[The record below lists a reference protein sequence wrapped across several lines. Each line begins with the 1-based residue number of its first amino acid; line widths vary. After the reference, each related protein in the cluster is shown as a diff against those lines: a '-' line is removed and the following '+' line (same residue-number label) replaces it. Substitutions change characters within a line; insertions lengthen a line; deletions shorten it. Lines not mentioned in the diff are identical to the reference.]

1 METDG
6 EKGRTG
12 DDNGYK
18 ILRFLMDCLINIL
31 TNAGLFDKFVLNIT
45 LSLGQKSPSH

>member
-6 EKGRTG
+6 EKGHTG

-18 ILRFLMDCLINIL
+18 ILRFLMGCLINIL